1 MARMWKRKKSR
12 VRNRASKVRVI
23 IWLLLILF
31 AWISIQIIIPNMTG
45 VTLYES
51 MPSMKTGKCS
61 TIIDGNLIDDEYYP
75 IVYENGEV
83 LIASEVVRK
92 YFDDSILRNDNFIIT
107 IKDGNYVRFEAGS
120 KKIVVN
126 DRIKKSK
133 VAAQLEGDEIYLP
146 CDVLAKLYTLE
157 YRFID
162 ETNVLII
169 DTDKSERFSC
179 MTLASEN
186 LKIDGK
192 VSGTVQEGESVT
204 SYKTIGDE
212 TLIVTSLG
220 ACGFIKSS
228 NLEKVSELKLESK
241 LEELTS
247 GMTLGILSVNLNGD
261 DDKVVLKKNK
271 KNILWYQVTS
281 KKANPKGDEIIFPES
296 VNTICFTWFDIS
308 DSEGNIYDKVSTD
321 VIKKAHEEGLEVW
334 ALVANDFDNSSVTHD
349 FLSSPV
355 SREKAI
361 SKLMSLC
368 KKYDIDG
375 INVDIESI
383 KKDSGEY
390 YVQFIK
396 EISTFSHLNNLVLS
410 VDMYMPTQS
419 NEYYGRSEFT
429 PYVDYYCLMAYDEHW
444 RTCGVA
450 GSVGS
455 LPWVEKGLKGTLEI
469 VPKDKLI
476 LGIPFYTRLWG
487 VDKKGEVVSSK
498 ALGMENA
505 AENLEENKA
514 KAKFDKTTGQN
525 YSEYKKDNITYK
537 VWLEDETSI
546 SSRLALASRY
556 GLGGVASWKHGF
568 EKDSIWL
575 LYENYLK

>member
-1 MARMWKRKKSR
+1 
-12 VRNRASKVRVI
+12 
-23 IWLLLILF
+23 
-31 AWISIQIIIPNMTG
+31 MTG
-45 VTLYES
+45 ITLYES

-83 LIASEVVRK
+83 LIASEIVRK

-179 MTLASEN
+179 MTHASDN

-192 VSGTVQEGESVT
+192 VSGTVQAGESVT
-204 SYKTIGDE
+204 SYKTTGDE

-220 ACGFIKSS
+220 ACGFVKSS

-281 KKANPKGDEIIFPES
+281 KKANPKGDEIVFPES
-296 VNTICFTWFDIS
+296 VNTICFT
-308 DSEGNIYDKVSTD
+308 
-321 VIKKAHEEGLEVW
+321 
-334 ALVANDFDNSSVTHD
+334 
-349 FLSSPV
+349 
-355 SREKAI
+355 
-361 SKLMSLC
+361 
-368 KKYDIDG
+368 
-375 INVDIESI
+375 
-383 KKDSGEY
+383 
-390 YVQFIK
+390 
-396 EISTFSHLNNLVLS
+396 
-410 VDMYMPTQS
+410 
-419 NEYYGRSEFT
+419 
-429 PYVDYYCLMAYDEHW
+429 
-444 RTCGVA
+444 
-450 GSVGS
+450 
-455 LPWVEKGLKGTLEI
+455 
-469 VPKDKLI
+469 
-476 LGIPFYTRLWG
+476 
-487 VDKKGEVVSSK
+487 
-498 ALGMENA
+498 
-505 AENLEENKA
+505 
-514 KAKFDKTTGQN
+514 
-525 YSEYKKDNITYK
+525 
-537 VWLEDETSI
+537 
-546 SSRLALASRY
+546 
-556 GLGGVASWKHGF
+556 
-568 EKDSIWL
+568 
-575 LYENYLK
+575 